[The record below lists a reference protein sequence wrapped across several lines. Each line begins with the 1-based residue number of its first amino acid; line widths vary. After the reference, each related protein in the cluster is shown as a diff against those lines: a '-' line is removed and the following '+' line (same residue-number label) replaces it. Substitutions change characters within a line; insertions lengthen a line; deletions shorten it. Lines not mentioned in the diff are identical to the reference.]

1 MDDQKWMAR
10 ALELARSAAEV
21 GEVPVGA
28 VIVSDQGELLG
39 EAHNSPISSN
49 DATAH
54 AEVLAIREACARA
67 NNYRLPNATLYVTLE
82 PCSMCAG
89 ALVHSR
95 VGRVVIAA
103 KEPRAGAAGSVMNI
117 VQHDQLNH
125 RCDVEFGLMAE
136 ESAALLKAFFKARR
150 KKSIKVTETEASSAG
165 VSDSAE

>member
-1 MDDQKWMAR
+1 MDDSKWMAR
-10 ALELARSAAEV
+10 ALELAKSAAEV

-28 VIVSDQGELLG
+28 VIVENGELLG

-54 AEVLAIREACARA
+54 AEVLAIRAACAMVE
-67 NNYRLPNATLYVTLE
+67 NYRLPNATLYVTLE

-125 RCDVEFGLMAE
+125 RCEVEFGLMAD
-136 ESAALLKAFFKARR
+136 ESAALLKLFFKARR
-150 KKSIKVTETEASSAG
+150 KKTELN
-165 VSDSAE
+165 

>member
-10 ALELARSAAEV
+10 ALELARSAADV

-54 AEVLAIREACARA
+54 AEVLAIRAACARA

-103 KEPRAGAAGSVMNI
+103 KEPRAGAAGSVMNLSLI
-117 VQHDQLNH
+117 H
-125 RCDVEFGLMAE
+125 
-136 ESAALLKAFFKARR
+136 
-150 KKSIKVTETEASSAG
+150 I
-165 VSDSAE
+165 